1 MKCVTDMVVLIGQM
15 DLPTKDIGKMT
26 KLMEVVN
33 LLIQMEQLTMEIG

>member
-1 MKCVTDMVVLIGQM
+1 M

-26 KLMEVVN
+26 KLTEVVN

>member
-1 MKCVTDMVVLIGQM
+1 M
-15 DLPTKDIGKMT
+15 DLPTKDTGKMT